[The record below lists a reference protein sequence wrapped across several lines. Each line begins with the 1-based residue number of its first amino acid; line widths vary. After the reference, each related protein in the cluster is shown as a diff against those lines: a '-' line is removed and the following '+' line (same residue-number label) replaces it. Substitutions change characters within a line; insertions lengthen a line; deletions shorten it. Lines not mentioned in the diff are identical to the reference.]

1 MKKTQYLCILFVILL
16 SGCKA
21 DVVPTPYTTHTPYP
35 TLTSDLELTLAP
47 GVAVTL
53 VRIPEGEFLMGTTDG
68 DTQSSKYEKSQHKVM
83 LDEYLIGKYD
93 VTNVQFAAFAK
104 ATGYKTTAEKD
115 GK

>member
-1 MKKTQYLCILFVILL
+1 
-16 SGCKA
+16 
-21 DVVPTPYTTHTPYP
+21 
-35 TLTSDLELTLAP
+35 
-47 GVAVTL
+47 
-53 VRIPEGEFLMGTTDG
+53 
-68 DTQSSKYEKSQHKVM
+68 M